1 MMVVLMIPVNSVH
14 AQTPQNDSVLSKEF
28 YPDYDFNGVFSWGEV
43 LAMLCERGKCR
54 LSLPT
59 DFYGLHVPLA
69 IYEKDFKSAFRALK
83 LQASADG
90 WDLTLSGKTLSAR
103 RSIVADSAYTFV
115 SCIDSSV
122 VSVPRKDWQTY
133 VHSDSL
139 RCLSMRER
147 ERFNADSLKHYK
159 DSLLHGYD
167 LRNYQLEYYSYS
179 SMLLEQWGI
188 KWSDVL
194 ASGDFFS
201 KPDIPLSWAIQ
212 AMGTMDSLFVFR
224 SVQFRIDST
233 LSLTWGNTESEVDKV
248 YNDNGV
254 VTTSYADK
262 DYGMTINLQRSENRL
277 KIDYSFTQNDDTK
290 QKISGASSALL
301 GDTLLVVGYYKS
313 RNNDYRYV
321 PFLGHVPVLGYLF
334 RWREYTDDVKFF
346 VLRCIPKMEYN
357 FKVENVTDTT
367 ARPTQPFRA
376 RGVADSLVV
385 QFD

>member
-1 MMVVLMIPVNSVH
+1 MEIQRKQQIEVV
-14 AQTPQNDSVLSKEF
+14 
-28 YPDYDFNGVFSWGEV
+28 PDYAFSGFYSWGEV

-103 RSIVADSAYTFV
+103 RSIAVDSAYTFV
-115 SCIDSSV
+115 SCLDSSV
-122 VSVPRKDWQTY
+122 VSVPRRDWQTY
-133 VHSDSL
+133 VRSDSL
-139 RCLSMRER
+139 RCLSMHEK
-147 ERFNADSLKHYK
+147 ERFHADSVKHYK

-201 KPDIPLSWAIQ
+201 KPDIPLGWAIQ

-233 LSLTWGNTESEVDKV
+233 LSLTWGNTASEMDKV
-248 YNDNGV
+248 FNDNGV

-346 VLRCIPKMEYN
+346 VLRCIPKTEYN
-357 FKVENVTDTT
+357 FRVESVTDTT
-367 ARPTQPFRA
+367 ARPPQPFTA